1 MHTYIK
7 KTGQKEGTNKAE
19 LKPNSNNQK
28 QLRDK
33 DLKKTR
39 VHRKGCSGSS
49 GRKRKEAR
57 AELLLP
63 PDSKQTAL
71 GAPGGGVALCANIK
85 LSGSCTD
92 C

>member
-1 MHTYIK
+1 MEMHTYIK

-39 VHRKGCSGSS
+39 VHRGMFWLL
-49 GRKRKEAR
+49 REEKERGESR
-57 AELLLP
+57 AAASP
-63 PDSKQTAL
+63 
-71 GAPGGGVALCANIK
+71 
-85 LSGSCTD
+85 
-92 C
+92 